1 MQLKNIEDGERLFD
15 RHMSGMYP
23 GATDSLILWFLTYGH
38 ALLAAARNEIS
49 ARTRADKAKAELA
62 KVRETLETIHTEMIA
77 WAPDNSMSPGEYSD
91 AQQIMEWRNQIGDVI
106 A

>member
-1 MQLKNIEDGERLFD
+1 MTDQNTELEAIKARHEACCFTVTKTEWTEREAFNAHTD
-15 RHMSGMYP
+15 R
-23 GATDSLILWFLTYGH
+23 ATLIT
-38 ALLAAARNEIS
+38 LLETERA
-49 ARTRADKAKAELA
+49 RADKAEAELA

>member
-1 MQLKNIEDGERLFD
+1 MTNTEFEAIKARHDAWSTASECNDATKQCYID
-15 RHMSGMYP
+15 R
-23 GATDSLILWFLTYGH
+23 ATLIAFVESVCNL
-38 ALLAAARNEIS
+38 
-49 ARTRADKAKAELA
+49 ADKAEAELA